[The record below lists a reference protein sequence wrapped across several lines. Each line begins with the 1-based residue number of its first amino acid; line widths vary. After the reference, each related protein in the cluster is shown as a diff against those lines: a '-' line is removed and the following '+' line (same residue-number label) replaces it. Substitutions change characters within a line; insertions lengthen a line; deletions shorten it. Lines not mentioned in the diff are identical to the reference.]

1 VHKNKVKELSSIKLR
16 ELFTIFQSH
25 FFEKIENHL
34 SKEAGSSTANLIYFH
49 SLGYLSRKYGISPK
63 KKFDIF
69 FYSLIVI
76 AFLLDFYVISY
87 TLIFGIAIMLNDKK
101 FYEIK
106 EVRVWEFVLGIL
118 IIISSFTIVTLIK
131 WHFVPGTRIFGVFNG
146 GVFVIG
152 YFISFYGLRKYRI
165 VLPFLIFYG
174 AIVTLN
180 GTWGFVVNDFAKEY
194 IAPISSHMAYSFL
207 KWLGYP
213 VSISGTTI
221 TVISQN
227 GTPISATVAGA
238 CSGIEGMT
246 LSAVML
252 IGLLMGS
259 KMKYA
264 WRTVAVIGAA
274 ISMFFINVL
283 RISLTFM
290 AAYYWGHEGLNL
302 AHQWLGNIMF
312 LVLILGYWY
321 LIDWSFLRGGLNWE
335 KIG

>member
-1 VHKNKVKELSSIKLR
+1 VNSEERGVL
-16 ELFTIFQSH
+16 
-25 FFEKIENHL
+25 N
-34 SKEAGSSTANLIYFH
+34 YDVW
-49 SLGYLSRKYGISPK
+49 GYLSRKYGISPK

-76 AFLLDFYVISY
+76 AFLLDFYVMHENLVFFSY

-118 IIISSFTIVTLIK
+118 IIISSFTIITPIK
-131 WHFVPGTRIFGVFNG
+131 WHFVPGTRVFGAFNG
-146 GVFVIG
+146 GVLVIG

-180 GTWGFVVNDFAKEY
+180 GTWGFVVNDFAERY

-238 CSGIEGMT
+238 CSGIEGIT

-264 WRTVAVIGAA
+264 WRTVTVILAA

-283 RISLTFM
+283 RLSLTFM

-312 LVLILGYWY
+312 LVFILGYWY
-321 LIDWSFLRGGLNWE
+321 VLDILMRKREE
-335 KIG
+335 KNEPATTY